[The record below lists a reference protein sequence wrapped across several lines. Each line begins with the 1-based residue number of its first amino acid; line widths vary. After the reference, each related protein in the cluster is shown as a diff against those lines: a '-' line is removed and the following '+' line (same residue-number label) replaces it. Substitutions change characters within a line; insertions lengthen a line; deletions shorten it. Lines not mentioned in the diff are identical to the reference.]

1 MLAPLFKNF
10 TETNAPAN
18 NPKMKSIKRQLS
30 RTQSTTSLMLYIG
43 FALLVSGCEPV
54 NISHDQPWSPEGIE
68 TEAKASNSDLQSR
81 IILIGDA
88 GAASLEPLEASLVQ
102 ATKLAKKAPE
112 KTTVVMLG
120 DNIYMKGFPT
130 KAPGQVEYDDE
141 QKEDISHLEAQ
152 LEIAKRSGAEM
163 FFVPGNHDWY
173 AEELGSQS
181 QFIRQYSQTEQVKA
195 KLEPFHAGHPP
206 KPEVIHRPGVSLIFL
221 DSQWMISNSSSEIS
235 MTMNELNRVIGR
247 TVARYPDNIVVLNA
261 HHPLETM
268 GPHALYYTDRVYPA
282 FVKIVGLF
290 YKDIYQQDQN
300 HEDYQRYMNSLDKVL
315 ANYPDSKIVFA
326 AGHDHSLQIFG
337 SATDRPP
344 QYRLVSGAGSLDKI
358 SGVGHNEKTLFAV
371 AQQGFLALEIYEEGA
386 LIKAYTSADN
396 AEAFSYWLWRNQ

>member
-1 MLAPLFKNF
+1 
-10 TETNAPAN
+10 
-18 NPKMKSIKRQLS
+18 
-30 RTQSTTSLMLYIG
+30 
-43 FALLVSGCEPV
+43 
-54 NISHDQPWSPEGIE
+54 
-68 TEAKASNSDLQSR
+68 
-81 IILIGDA
+81 
-88 GAASLEPLEASLVQ
+88 
-102 ATKLAKKAPE
+102 
-112 KTTVVMLG
+112 
-120 DNIYMKGFPT
+120 
-130 KAPGQVEYDDE
+130 
-141 QKEDISHLEAQ
+141 
-152 LEIAKRSGAEM
+152 
-163 FFVPGNHDWY
+163 
-173 AEELGSQS
+173 
-181 QFIRQYSQTEQVKA
+181 
-195 KLEPFHAGHPP
+195 
-206 KPEVIHRPGVSLIFL
+206 
-221 DSQWMISNSSSEIS
+221 
-235 MTMNELNRVIGR
+235 
-247 TVARYPDNIVVLNA
+247 
-261 HHPLETM
+261 M

-315 ANYPDSKIVFA
+315 ANYPDSRIVFA